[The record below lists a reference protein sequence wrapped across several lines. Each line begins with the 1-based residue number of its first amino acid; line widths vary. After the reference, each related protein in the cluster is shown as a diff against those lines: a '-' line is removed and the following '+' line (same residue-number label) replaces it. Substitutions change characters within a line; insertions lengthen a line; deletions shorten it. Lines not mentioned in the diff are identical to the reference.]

1 VYQLA
6 AAEASL
12 TGTNAEPMRVVI
24 GGRYP
29 PSRPALTIM
38 GSKDRQRPPVKVM
51 PLVICFWAKKKIAK
65 HGRRLT
71 PVVHVD
77 AAVVARADGAS

>member
-1 VYQLA
+1 
-6 AAEASL
+6 
-12 TGTNAEPMRVVI
+12 
-24 GGRYP
+24 
-29 PSRPALTIM
+29 M

-51 PLVICFWAKKKIAK
+51 PLVICFWATKKIAK